1 LIRHVL
7 SKPSFDRI
15 RMCMTKTERGYVND
29 VAYPDD
35 IVTSTV
41 YT

>member
-1 LIRHVL
+1 M
-7 SKPSFDRI
+7 S
-15 RMCMTKTERGYVND
+15 MTKTERGYVKD

-41 YT
+41 YMCM